1 MMDIYCPRC
10 AEPTDIEEFYY
21 LADAG
26 SADYGGI
33 TPTTP
38 GANVLP
44 GSSYTVAKKAFLRH
58 GCEAF
63 GLPQCE
69 DRSATDFRAYVVR
82 ELGDVLGEDLDGF
95 ASDLQDFEAL
105 GLL

>member
-1 MMDIYCPRC
+1 MDIYCPRC
-10 AEPTDIEEFYY
+10 AEPTDIEEFHY
-21 LADAG
+21 LADVG
-26 SADYGGI
+26 SGEYGGI

-38 GANVLP
+38 GANVP
-44 GSSYTVAKKAFLRH
+44 AGSSYNVAKKAFLRH

-63 GLPQCE
+63 GLPQCA
-69 DRSATDFRAYVVR
+69 DSSATNFRAYAVR
-82 ELGDVLGEDLDGF
+82 ELGDVLGGDLDGF